1 MLKNILR
8 LLVAAIAVSSLTA
21 TVVTPALA
29 HHHGGPGGQG
39 GPGGWGGGP
48 RPGGWG
54 GGPGGWDG
62 PRNSHHR
69 GGGWGPGAAFGM
81 GALGLMTGAIIA
93 NGSYNRG
100 YYDGGGGYY
109 GGYSGYYGGGYANCN
124 TRMQWDPYIGDYV
137 SMRACY

>member
-1 MLKNILR
+1 MIKNILR
-8 LLVAAIAVSSLTA
+8 LLVAAVAASSLTA

-29 HHHGGPGGQG
+29 HHHWGPPSGYGGYGYGYGYGGYG
-39 GPGGWGGGP
+39 YGGWGGP
-48 RPGGWG
+48 R
-54 GGPGGWDG
+54 
-62 PRNSHHR
+62 HHHHNR
-69 GGGWGPGAAFGM
+69 WGPGAAFGM

-109 GGYSGYYGGGYANCN
+109 GGYSGYYGRGYSNCN

-137 SMRACY
+137 SVRACY

>member
-8 LLVAAIAVSSLTA
+8 LLVAAIAASSLTA

-29 HHHGGPGGQG
+29 HHHGGPGG
-39 GPGGWGGGP
+39 
-48 RPGGWG
+48 
-54 GGPGGWDG
+54 PGGWDG
-62 PRNSHHR
+62 PRHHHHR